1 MTARADHWAVW
12 LTLLL
17 CVLAFVLG
25 VVFMPAQAKPK
36 RQQTPRPTCRKHRFR
51 RAPKSTKPRRWR
63 CWLPVGTNDQ
73 LRKTMSND
81 NTALTATRQQFDL
94 SPQTFD
100 QALTFS
106 KYLADSDLVPKDF
119 KGRPGNCLVA
129 IQWGAEL
136 GLKPLQAMQN
146 LAVING
152 RPALWGDAV
161 IALVRSSP
169 LCEYVVETDDGGT
182 ATCKV
187 KRRNEPEQV
196 RTFSMDDARA
206 AGLAGKQGPW
216 AQYPKRMRQMRAR
229 AFALRDVFPDVLR
242 GLPVAEEVMDTPT
255 EKHMGPAEV
264 VTPPATP
271 KSYDP
276 VNFER
281 NLPKWTETIES
292 GRKTAKEYIDFAV
305 TRGEPFTEEQKARLL
320 SVKKAPAQ
328 QAHEEAQDVQVKQP
342 PSDAPAVTYADL
354 AGRLRNAQSPDEL
367 DEVATMIG
375 AVENP
380 QHRQELTAI
389 YEDTQ
394 DSFA

>member
-1 MTARADHWAVW
+1 
-12 LTLLL
+12 
-17 CVLAFVLG
+17 
-25 VVFMPAQAKPK
+25 
-36 RQQTPRPTCRKHRFR
+36 
-51 RAPKSTKPRRWR
+51 
-63 CWLPVGTNDQ
+63 
-73 LRKTMSND
+73 MSND

-196 RTFSMDDARA
+196 RTFSMDDAKA

-255 EKHMGPAEV
+255 EKHMGQAEV
-264 VTPPATP
+264 VPPDAPTY
-271 KSYDP
+271 YDSDK
-276 VNFER
+276 FDR
-281 NLPKWTETIES
+281 NLPKWAETIAQ
-292 GRKTAKEYIDFAV
+292 GRKSAADYIAFAQ

-354 AGRLRNAQSPDEL
+354 AGRLRAAKSHDEL
-367 DEVATMIG
+367 DEIGTLIG
-375 AVENP
+375 AVDNP
-380 QHRQELTAI
+380 QHRQELAAI
-389 YEDTQ
+389 FDEVC
-394 DSFA
+394 AALA